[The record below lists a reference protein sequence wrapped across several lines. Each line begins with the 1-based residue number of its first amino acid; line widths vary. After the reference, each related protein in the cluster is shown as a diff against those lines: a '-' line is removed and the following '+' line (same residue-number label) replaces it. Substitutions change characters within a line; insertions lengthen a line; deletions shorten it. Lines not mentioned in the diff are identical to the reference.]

1 MRAVT
6 EDFAVN
12 GKPMLA
18 PDMGVQVSYEDI
30 DGASAG
36 RDQSGYMHRRMVRC
50 KVPSWTFTYNHIT
63 EEERAYTE
71 ALFGSD
77 AVFTFT
83 HPSRLDARQRELL
96 RLRFGMD
103 DGVCRSL
110 QQIGDIL
117 GVSKERARQIE
128 RQALDR
134 LQELGAGF
142 GLEDFLK

>member
-83 HPSRLDARQRELL
+83 HPSQLDARQREET
-96 RLRFGMD
+96 R
-103 DGVCRSL
+103 CYRSKC
-110 QQIGDIL
+110 DISWRSAVNGL
-117 GVSKERARQIE
+117 WNGYSFTVI
-128 RQALDR
+128 AL
-134 LQELGAGF
+134 
-142 GLEDFLK
+142 